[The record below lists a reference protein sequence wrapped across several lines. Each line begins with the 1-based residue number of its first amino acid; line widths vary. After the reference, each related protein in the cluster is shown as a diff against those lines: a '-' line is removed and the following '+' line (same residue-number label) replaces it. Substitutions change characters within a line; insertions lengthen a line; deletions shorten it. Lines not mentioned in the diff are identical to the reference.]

1 MARLTPADAL
11 APEEILQ
18 PLPELPSVVG
28 EIAFSEAAFSG
39 PPSTMMQEA
48 YEHAASWGA
57 YADPNWEL
65 ARQLWSSNLTRPTPK
80 ALVAWA
86 RGQSGRLAP
95 HLRDQARRAED
106 ARQAYENA
114 QQAVARSVCQAAF
127 VHQTRLLATAMDPTA
142 DDEWPFQ

>member
-1 MARLTPADAL
+1 LTPADAP
-11 APEEILQ
+11 ASEEIQQ
-18 PLPELPSVVG
+18 PLPELPVVVG
-28 EIAFSEAAFSG
+28 DTAFSEAAFSG

-57 YADPNWEL
+57 YADPDWEQ
-65 ARQLWSSNLTRPTPK
+65 ARLLWSSNLTRPTPK

-114 QQAVARSVCQAAF
+114 QHAVARSVRQAAF
-127 VHQTRLLATAMDPTA
+127 VQQTRLLAMALDPTA
-142 DDEWPFQ
+142 DDDQPFQ

>member
-1 MARLTPADAL
+1 M
-11 APEEILQ
+11 APEEIQQ
-18 PLPELPSVVG
+18 PLPVPPVVG
-28 EIAFSEAAFSG
+28 DISFSEAAFSG

-48 YEHAASWGA
+48 HEHAANWGA
-57 YADPNWEL
+57 YSDPDWEM
-65 ARQLWSSNLTRPTPK
+65 ARSLWAANLTRPTPK

-106 ARQAYENA
+106 ARLAYENA

-127 VHQTRLLATAMDPTA
+127 VHQTRLLATALDPTA
-142 DDEWPFQ
+142 DDDRPFQ